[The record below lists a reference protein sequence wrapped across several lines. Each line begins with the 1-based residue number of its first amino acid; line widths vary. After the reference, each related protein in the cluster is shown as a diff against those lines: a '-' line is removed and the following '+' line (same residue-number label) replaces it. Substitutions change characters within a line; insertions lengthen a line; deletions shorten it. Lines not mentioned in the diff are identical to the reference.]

1 MKAELLE
8 GKDKTQHDDRFS
20 DVKELVPSEVKSPGC
35 GVASMNCE
43 LSVAAVNYQ
52 HFRKPSYHVLYSGL
66 ACVGGVNVRR
76 SLIGVD

>member
-8 GKDKTQHDDRFS
+8 ERDKTQHGDRFS

-43 LSVAAVNYQ
+43 LSVAAAN
-52 HFRKPSYHVLYSGL
+52 
-66 ACVGGVNVRR
+66 
-76 SLIGVD
+76 